1 MSQGVAYAKPTPA
14 QKCAATKRK
23 LAAKKFKGL
32 TSCDAK
38 AVGKGVAI
46 DQDCVAKAKLSFT
59 NAWAKAEAK
68 GGCFSTG
75 DATAIENKVD
85 AEDSNLQT
93 ILQVNG
99 AASKCTSGKF
109 KDSGKK
115 SSCKLA
121 CYAKAATSGTPV
133 DTACLDKCTIKFGA
147 ACTKDESKGDCHT
160 TGDCG
165 TVETSID
172 AFTADVAAEL
182 PTGCVVTTFDF
193 TINSSGGGPFS
204 DSQWPG
210 GTITQGTAPCTVT
223 VQAPSGD
230 VVLVG
235 AIGDSWSI
243 TGKTGFSSC
252 ALTGSCNT
260 NGGTCTNCTGVDA
273 PSSCPPLGIPNCTV
287 NRPSCSTGL
296 NGNATDA
303 AHVQCLP

>member
-23 LAAKKFKGL
+23 LAAKKFKAL
-32 TSCDAK
+32 TSCDSK
-38 AVGKGVAI
+38 AVGKGVAV
-46 DQDCVAKAKLSFT
+46 DPSCVAKAKLSFT

-68 GGCFSTG
+68 GGCFTTG

-85 AEDSNLQT
+85 DEDTALQG
-93 ILQVNG
+93 ILHVNG
-99 AASKCTSGKF
+99 GASKCTAGKF

-121 CYAKAATSGTPV
+121 CYAKAPTSGTPV
-133 DTACLDKCTIKFGA
+133 DTACLNKCTIKFGA
-147 ACTKDESKGDCHT
+147 ACSKDESKGDCHT

-172 AFTADVAAEL
+172 TFTAEVAAEL

-193 TINSSGGGPFS
+193 TINSSGGGPFA
-204 DSQWPG
+204 DSHWDD
-210 GTITQGTAPCTVT
+210 GTITQGTAPCSVT
-223 VQAPSGD
+223 VKAPSGD
-230 VVLVG
+230 IVLVG
-235 AIGDSWSI
+235 DLGDHWTINSIGS
-243 TGKTGFSSC
+243 FSSC
-252 ALTGSCNT
+252 AFTDSCDSH
-260 NGGTCTNCTGVDA
+260 GGTCTNCIGVDA
-273 PSSCPPLGIPNCTV
+273 PSSCPPLGIPNCTN

-296 NGNATDA
+296 NGNATDS